1 MEIKN
6 YIINNI
12 DVISDKAKIKIK
24 GIIDID
30 KLDEHVIRDF
40 YNNRNLGRYWK
51 QLNSI
56 FIDCGCIDDLIKLIN
71 NQSNVSSVDLLN
83 HDNFDDLFNSFNKN
97 GIEALMNFNPS
108 NKGITRGDGEALCN
122 LYLNDIIC
130 SDDGDIPTKLSGKLE
145 IKGRWGRLKNQAS
158 YNIEKCDVKFQQYF
172 NNLKYKDVFKSK
184 THLFNI
190 LKELR
195 DIGWDQ
201 KYILVSLAESFVEK
215 YPIQYQDINELF
227 VNHLV
232 SKSSN
237 IFKITKK
244 KRPSKKDQIDIDY
257 IMDILMIV
265 DMIYYQKLDGWS
277 NMLIVSKKNKGKYSV
292 IRGEV
297 LNHDIQ
303 YIYDYLKCK
312 DIERASSGMIIGD
325 SQSHAFKIEYEPKEI
340 KG

>member
-12 DVISDKAKIKIK
+12 DGISDKAKIKIK

-145 IKGRWGRLKNQAS
+145 IKGRWGRLKNQVS

-172 NNLKYKDVFKSK
+172 NNLKYKDVFKSQ

-195 DIGWDQ
+195 DSGWDQ
-201 KYILVSLAESFVEK
+201 KYILGSLAKSFVEK
-215 YPIQYQDINELF
+215 YPIQYLDINELF

-232 SKSSN
+232 SKSSD

-265 DMIYYQKLDGWS
+265 DMIYYQRLDGWS

-292 IRGEV
+292 ISGEI
-297 LNHDIQ
+297 LDNDIQ
-303 YIYDYLKCK
+303 YIYDYLTYKGIK
-312 DIERASSGMIIGD
+312 RANSGMIIGD
-325 SQSHAFKIEYEPKEI
+325 SQSHAFKIEYEPEK
-340 KG
+340 

>member
-12 DVISDKAKIKIK
+12 DSISDKSKIKIK

-30 KLDEHVIRDF
+30 RLDEHVIRDF

-56 FIDCGCIDDLIKLIN
+56 FIDCGCVADLIKLIN
-71 NQSNVSSVDLLN
+71 NQSNVSSIDLLN
-83 HDNFDDLFNSFNKN
+83 HDNFNDLFNSFNKN

-108 NKGITRGDGEALCN
+108 NKGITRGDGEVLCN

-130 SDDGDIPTKLSGKLE
+130 SDDGDIPTKSSGKLE

-158 YNIEKCDVKFQQYF
+158 YNIEKCDVKFQQHF
-172 NNLKYKDVFKSK
+172 NNLKYKDVFKSQ

-195 DIGWDQ
+195 DSGWDQ
-201 KYILVSLAESFVEK
+201 KYILESLAKSFVEK
-215 YPIQYQDINELF
+215 YPIQYLDINELF

-232 SKSSN
+232 SKSSD

-265 DMIYYQKLDGWS
+265 DMIYYKRLDGWS

-292 IRGEV
+292 IRGEI

-325 SQSHAFKIEYEPKEI
+325 SQSHAFKIEYEPEE
-340 KG
+340 

>member
-1 MEIKN
+1 MFMEIKN

-12 DVISDKAKIKIK
+12 DGISDKAKIKIK

-40 YNNRNLGRYWK
+40 YINRNLGRYWK

-158 YNIEKCDVKFQQYF
+158 YNIEKCDVKFRQYF

-201 KYILVSLAESFVEK
+201 KYILESLSKSFVEK

-232 SKSSN
+232 SKSSD

-265 DMIYYQKLDGWS
+265 DMIYYQRLDGWS

-325 SQSHAFKIEYEPKEI
+325 SQSHAFKIEYEPEE
-340 KG
+340 